1 MKNRKE
7 YFETDA
13 SIQFA
18 VIIVVLVFAAVVDW
32 ILC

>member
-1 MKNRKE
+1 MKNKKE

-18 VIIVVLVFAAVVDW
+18 VVIVVLFLAAIVDW